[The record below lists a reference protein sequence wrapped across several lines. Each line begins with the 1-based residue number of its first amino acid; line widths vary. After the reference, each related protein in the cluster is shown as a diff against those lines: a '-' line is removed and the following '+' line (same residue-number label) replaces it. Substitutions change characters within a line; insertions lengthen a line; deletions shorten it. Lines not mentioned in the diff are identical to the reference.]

1 VVTDLHDVAERRR
14 AEALVGEVVSVV
26 AARIVP
32 GFERPVDEVHVV
44 ATTERNPKQIVRDV
58 QSLLYAQLG
67 VSIDHR
73 VVSVVQIDV
82 AGDLDVGSSKRQ
94 ADPSGAMGPEP
105 TGTAEPEP
113 ELRRVHSPPP
123 VVEPSRIGRK
133 DRAEI
138 VRVVSSQEGLD
149 IRVTVSLAR
158 ASSSYEGTAT
168 GTGSAAGRRR
178 AVARATLAAI
188 EPMLPENEAVELEGV
203 TVQEILG
210 HPLAV
215 TLVQFHSPTGSRT
228 VSGTARV
235 RDAETDAVA
244 RSVLDAVNRFLRPGA
259 TG

>member
-1 VVTDLHDVAERRR
+1 MTDLHDVAERRR
-14 AEALVGEVVSVV
+14 AEALVGEVIGVIAS
-26 AARIVP
+26 RIVP

-44 ATTERNPKQIVRDV
+44 ATTERSPKQIVRDV
-58 QSLLYAQLG
+58 QSLLYTQMAI
-67 VSIDHR
+67 SIDHR

-82 AGDLDVGSSKRQ
+82 ADDLAAGRSTEQDEPRRERE
-94 ADPSGAMGPEP
+94 PEP
-105 TGTAEPEP
+105 TVQEVVTPPARERPEAP
-113 ELRRVHSPPP
+113 A
-123 VVEPSRIGRK
+123 K

-138 VRVVSSQEGLD
+138 IRVVSSQEGLD
-149 IRVTVSLAR
+149 IRVTVSLTR
-158 ASSSYEGTAT
+158 ASSEYEGSAT

-188 EPMLPENEAVELEGV
+188 QPMLPANEAVELEGV

-244 RSVLDAVNRFLRPGA
+244 RSVLDAVNRFLRPSA
-259 TG
+259 SSV